1 MRDDYK
7 NKIVSKIAGR
17 YQDLEERIMQDIV
30 RRIVKA
36 GEITS
41 TADWQINRLQIL
53 GYSSEDIEKGIKD
66 ALNASYPEMFEL
78 YDKVINWE
86 YVRNKD
92 VYEQINVK
100 YIPFEQNKMFYEW
113 SDEQVDSEVIRNAY
127 QRLENEVKTKLG
139 FEVFNE
145 IDELIMECVLQERLE
160 SFRGGF
166 QLATALWKECC

>member
-1 MRDDYK
+1 MRDEYK
-7 NKIVSKIAGR
+7 NKVVSKIASR

-30 RRIVKA
+30 RRIQKA

-100 YIPFEQNKMFYEW
+100 YIPFEQNKQLQQITDAIIEQSLSDMENITRSMGFYLDYGGKKVLT
-113 SDEQVDSEVIRNAY
+113 SIITGLC
-127 QRLENEVKTKLG
+127 RLPGQCLYG
-139 FEVFNE
+139 YC
-145 IDELIMECVLQERLE
+145 IWGI
-160 SFRGGF
+160 
-166 QLATALWKECC
+166 

>member
-66 ALNASYPEMFEL
+66 AL
-78 YDKVINWE
+78 K
-86 YVRNKD
+86 
-92 VYEQINVK
+92 
-100 YIPFEQNKMFYEW
+100 
-113 SDEQVDSEVIRNAY
+113 
-127 QRLENEVKTKLG
+127 
-139 FEVFNE
+139 
-145 IDELIMECVLQERLE
+145 
-160 SFRGGF
+160 
-166 QLATALWKECC
+166 